1 MNSAPRN
8 RRTILIRLALLGL
21 TVVLGI
27 GSRRFAAHFPD
38 FVVAYAGDT
47 FWATAAFLWIGLLLP
62 RASTRHVAALTL
74 LVSLLVEVGQ
84 LYHAPWLDTIRRTT
98 LGGLAL
104 GHGFL
109 WSDLACYVVGVGL
122 GAGIEVIWRSQAYS
136 SKGISRV

>member
-1 MNSAPRN
+1 MNSAPRS
-8 RRTILIRLALLGL
+8 RRTTLNRLALLGL

-27 GSRRFAAHFPD
+27 GSRRFGDSFPG
-38 FVVAYAGDT
+38 FVATYAGDT
-47 FWATAAFLWIGLLLP
+47 LWATAAFLGLGLFLP
-62 RASTRHVAALTL
+62 RASTRNVAALAL
-74 LVSLLVEVGQ
+74 LVSVMVEVGQ
-84 LYHAPWLDTIRRTT
+84 LFHAPWLDTIRRTT

-122 GAGIEVIWRSQAYS
+122 GAGIEAIWRLQAYS